1 MKLRLHAI
9 GIGVTIFILLSSVA
23 GVAASEVYT
32 VRKGDTLWGIA
43 KKFGVSVDAIKQ
55 ANKISAN
62 KPLKID
68 TKLSIPTDKWQVAS
82 AKWQEDQKAKDK
94 TRKEALDQKEI
105 TRFGPRIAKQLDEQ
119 SKSKDN
125 ESPQVVRTALAYRG
139 SRYVRGGTGARG
151 FDCSGFTRFVYAK
164 YGVELPHSSKSQ
176 ASCGKHVEKSDL
188 REGDLVFFKTRG
200 GGISHVGIY
209 IGDRKF
215 IHASTPKTGVIVSSL
230 DQPYYASRYKGAR
243 RVAKEK

>member
-1 MKLRLHAI
+1 MLKLRLHAI

-68 TKLSIPTDKWQVAS
+68 TKLSIPT
-82 AKWQEDQKAKDK
+82 AKQQEDQKAKDK
-94 TRKEALDQKEI
+94 AKEDALDQKEI

-125 ESPQVVRTALAYRG
+125 ESPQIVRTALAYRG

-230 DQPYYASRYKGAR
+230 DQSYYASRYKGAR
-243 RVAKEK
+243 RVIKQK